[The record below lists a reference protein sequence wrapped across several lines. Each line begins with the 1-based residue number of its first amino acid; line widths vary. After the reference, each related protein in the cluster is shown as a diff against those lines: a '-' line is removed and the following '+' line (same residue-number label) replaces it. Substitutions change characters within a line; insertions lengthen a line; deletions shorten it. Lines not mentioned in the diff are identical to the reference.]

1 MRRPE
6 PASIVRGRLAAA
18 GLACVV
24 GLGGLAVVPTAGRD
38 ASAARIVLTLQP
50 TSAAAVQDRVRPP
63 RQEPGRV
70 QPQRPGTA
78 PRRLPPNRVQPDR
91 EAPRIDRPRTVE
103 STRGPDADAADAGI
117 SRLATRLGRARPT
130 GRGIA
135 VALVEADEGGGRHQ
149 PDLAREEFGG
159 ITFVGAEPGDP
170 SAHATMTAQRFF
182 GDGPTAATGIDRVHL
197 FSADAFL
204 RDRGLKMGRPE
215 LPASLAGVRII
226 SNSWVGDAGPAS
238 EEARQRIDVLAARDG
253 ILIVA
258 GLPNSGPLQPLVGG
272 GWNVLQVGTNDAGH
286 SGDRDRAGDG
296 TGGDRPRLTAPGG
309 ATSAAAPVVSAAAAM
324 LMEAAGNLELSTVPE
339 AEREIVRRLAGR
351 PEVVTAVLLAGARRE
366 NGYRGRWSDGSE
378 LVAAQRTQDAAAENA
393 DANSDAAA
401 AGDDDGL
408 AARTTMPAR
417 RRSPLDP
424 AVGAGA
430 LDADASHRILSAGA
444 VGPGLAAPPDG
455 WSVLSPRQA
464 EGVWV
469 IDLTM
474 PTTITANLVWYRT
487 PVEGRGLVL
496 PDLDLELLR
505 VSPEDPRRAELII
518 ASDARESSVEGLH
531 VRIDEPGRYL
541 LRVRD
546 RVAEDRTGL
555 AAVAWR
561 MRPSRGPD
569 DEGEAPAPR
578 PQPQPQ
584 PQTR

>member
-6 PASIVRGRLAAA
+6 PASIVPGRLAAA

-24 GLGGLAVVPTAGRD
+24 GLGGLAVVPVAGRA
-38 ASAARIVLTLQP
+38 ASASPSPPPSPVVLTLQP
-50 TSAAAVQDRVRPP
+50 TSAAAMQDRVRPP
-63 RQEPGRV
+63 KRQPGRI
-70 QPQRPGTA
+70 QPERPGTA

-91 EAPRIDRPRTVE
+91 GEAPRIDRPRTVE
-103 STRGPDADAADAGI
+103 SPRGLDADAADAGI

-149 PDLAREEFGG
+149 PDLARAEFGG
-159 ITFVGAEPGDP
+159 ITFVGTEPGDP
-170 SAHATMTAQRFF
+170 STHATMTAQRFF

-272 GWNVLQVGTNDAGH
+272 GWNVLQVGTNDSGH

-324 LMEAAGNLELSTVPE
+324 LMEAAGNLELPAIPE

-378 LVAAQRTQDAAAENA
+378 LVAAERT
-393 DANSDAAA
+393 SDAA
-401 AGDDDGL
+401 DDPDADVADDEL

-430 LDADASHRILSAGA
+430 LDVDASHRILSAGA

-469 IDLTM
+469 IDVTM

-505 VSPEDPRRAELII
+505 VSPEDPRRAELVI

-546 RVAEDRTGL
+546 LVAEDRTGL

-561 MRPSRGPD
+561 MRPSRGLGE
-569 DEGEAPAPR
+569 EGEAPAPR
-578 PQPQPQ
+578 PR
-584 PQTR
+584 TR

>member
-1 MRRPE
+1 MIGRSERASLVRGRIVATGLACGVGLAGLAGVAGRASDAAPE
-6 PASIVRGRLAAA
+6 PA
-18 GLACVV
+18 
-24 GLGGLAVVPTAGRD
+24 
-38 ASAARIVLTLQP
+38 IVLHLQP
-50 TSAAAVQDRVRPP
+50 TSATAAPQDRVRPP

-70 QPQRPGTA
+70 QPSRPGTA

-170 SAHATMTAQRFF
+170 SVHATMTAQRFF

-215 LPASLAGVRII
+215 LPASLAGLRII

-272 GWNVLQVGTNDAGH
+272 GWNVLQVGTNDSGH

-296 TGGDRPRLTAPGG
+296 TGGVRPRITAPGG

-324 LMEAAGNLELSTVPE
+324 LMEAAGNLELAAVPE

-378 LVAAQRTQDAAAENA
+378 LVAAERTPADPSADPPA
-393 DANSDAAA
+393 DADASEP
-401 AGDDDGL
+401 DDAI

-430 LDADASHRILSAGA
+430 LDVDASHRILSAGA

-469 IDLTM
+469 IDVTM

-505 VSPEDPRRAELII
+505 VSPDDPRRAELVI

-546 RVAEDRTGL
+546 LVAEDRTGL

-561 MRPSRGPD
+561 MRPSRGPNE
-569 DEGEAPAPR
+569 EGEAPAPR
-578 PQPQPQ
+578 PR
-584 PQTR
+584 TR

>member
-1 MRRPE
+1 MIGRSER
-6 PASIVRGRLAAA
+6 ASLVRGRIVATGLACGVGLA
-18 GLACVV
+18 GLAGV
-24 GLGGLAVVPTAGRD
+24 AGRASD
-38 ASAARIVLTLQP
+38 AAPELAIVLHLQP
-50 TSAAAVQDRVRPP
+50 TSATAAPQDRVRPP

-70 QPQRPGTA
+70 QPSRPGTA

-215 LPASLAGVRII
+215 LPASLAGLRII

-272 GWNVLQVGTNDAGH
+272 GWNVLQVGTNDSGH

-296 TGGDRPRLTAPGG
+296 TGGVRPRITAPGG

-324 LMEAAGNLELSTVPE
+324 LMEAAGNLELAAVPE

-378 LVAAQRTQDAAAENA
+378 LVAAERTPADPSADPPA
-393 DANSDAAA
+393 DADASEP
-401 AGDDDGL
+401 DDAI

-430 LDADASHRILSAGA
+430 LDVDASHRILSAGA

-469 IDLTM
+469 IDVTM

-505 VSPEDPRRAELII
+505 VSPDDPRRAELVI

-546 RVAEDRTGL
+546 LVAEDRTGL

-561 MRPSRGPD
+561 MRPSRGPNE
-569 DEGEAPAPR
+569 EGEAPAPR
-578 PQPQPQ
+578 PR
-584 PQTR
+584 TR

>member
-1 MRRPE
+1 MIGRSERASLVRGRIVATGLACGVGLAGLAGVAGVAGRASDAAPE
-6 PASIVRGRLAAA
+6 PA
-18 GLACVV
+18 
-24 GLGGLAVVPTAGRD
+24 
-38 ASAARIVLTLQP
+38 IVLHLQP
-50 TSAAAVQDRVRPP
+50 TSATAAPQDRVRPP

-70 QPQRPGTA
+70 QPSRPGTA

-170 SAHATMTAQRFF
+170 SVHATMTAQRFF

-215 LPASLAGVRII
+215 LPASLAGLRII

-272 GWNVLQVGTNDAGH
+272 GWNVLQVGTNDSGH

-296 TGGDRPRLTAPGG
+296 TGGVRPRITAPGG

-324 LMEAAGNLELSTVPE
+324 LMEAAGNLELAAVPE

-378 LVAAQRTQDAAAENA
+378 LVAAERTPADPSADPPA
-393 DANSDAAA
+393 DADASEP
-401 AGDDDGL
+401 DDAI

-430 LDADASHRILSAGA
+430 LDVDASHRILSAGA

-469 IDLTM
+469 IDVTM

-505 VSPEDPRRAELII
+505 VSPDDPRRAELVI

-546 RVAEDRTGL
+546 LVAEDRTGL

-561 MRPSRGPD
+561 MRPSRGPNE
-569 DEGEAPAPR
+569 EGEAPAPR
-578 PQPQPQ
+578 PR
-584 PQTR
+584 TR